1 MHYLDKTIIE
11 IHNALLNKEITIRE
25 LVEESLRRAKN
36 NSYNACEII
45 LEESALK
52 KADALDKSV
61 IPKDIFW

>member
-36 NSYNACEII
+36 NSYNAFEII
-45 LEESALK
+45 L
-52 KADALDKSV
+52 
-61 IPKDIFW
+61 